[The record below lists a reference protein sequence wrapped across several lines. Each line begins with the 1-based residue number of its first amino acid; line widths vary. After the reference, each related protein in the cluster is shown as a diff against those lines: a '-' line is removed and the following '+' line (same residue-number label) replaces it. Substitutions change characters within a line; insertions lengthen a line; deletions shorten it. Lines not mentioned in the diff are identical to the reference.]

1 MKLRWMNVRDRAG
14 GAELLR
20 LSPFCAVLT
29 ERGALCAS
37 AQLHLARA
45 EVLHCA
51 EQRPSEEPRLRHL
64 HNAELPTSTTAN
76 SEETGWWET
85 KGSNF

>member
-37 AQLHLARA
+37 AQLHLAREGESRGVA
-45 EVLHCA
+45 VLGGA
-51 EQRPSEEPRLRHL
+51 AFEGTSPRASRHRV
-64 HNAELPTSTTAN
+64 T
-76 SEETGWWET
+76 
-85 KGSNF
+85 SNFNH